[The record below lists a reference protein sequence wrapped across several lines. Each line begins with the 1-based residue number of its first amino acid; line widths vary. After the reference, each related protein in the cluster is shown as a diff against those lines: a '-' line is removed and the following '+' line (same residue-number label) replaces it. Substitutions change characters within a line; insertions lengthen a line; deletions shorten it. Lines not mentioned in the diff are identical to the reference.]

1 MEEGKKLIRHEQNNI
16 RKGRNL
22 NVPIIEESH
31 SLTMHRRS

>member
-1 MEEGKKLIRHEQNNI
+1 MEEGKKLIIHDQNNV

-31 SLTMHRRS
+31 SLILHIRS